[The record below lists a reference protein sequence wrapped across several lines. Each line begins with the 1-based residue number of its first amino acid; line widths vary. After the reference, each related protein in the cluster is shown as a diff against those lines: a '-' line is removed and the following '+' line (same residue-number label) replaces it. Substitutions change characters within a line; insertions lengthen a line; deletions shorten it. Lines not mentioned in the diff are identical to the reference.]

1 MEWPLA
7 AREATIVEQLT
18 VVAVVDQIAAVV
30 HQIAAVVDEIVV
42 DEIAALCVDSKNPL

>member
-7 AREATIVEQLT
+7 DREATIVEQLT

-30 HQIAAVVDEIVV
+30 HQIAAVVDEI
-42 DEIAALCVDSKNPL
+42 AALCVDSKNPL

>member
-18 VVAVVDQIAAVV
+18 VVVVVDQIAAVV
-30 HQIAAVVDEIVV
+30 HQIAAVVDEI
-42 DEIAALCVDSKNPL
+42 AALCVDSKNPL

>member
-1 MEWPLA
+1 VEWPLA

-30 HQIAAVVDEIVV
+30 HQIAAVVDEI
-42 DEIAALCVDSKNPL
+42 AALCVDSKNPL

>member
-30 HQIAAVVDEIVV
+30 HQIAAVVDEI
-42 DEIAALCVDSKNPL
+42 AALCVDSKNPL

>member
-18 VVAVVDQIAAVV
+18 VAAVVDQIAAVV
-30 HQIAAVVDEIVV
+30 HQIAAVVDEI
-42 DEIAALCVDSKNPL
+42 AALCVDSKNPL